1 MSFGKLRPKRE
12 QGLSLF
18 SGYRWSWGGAPW
30 QPLLASASSLLRATS
45 DGTAVDI
52 AGAQT
57 GGPGIYELAIVHK
70 DQPTNYIAVYVGA
83 AANVREALFELM
95 SERSELKGFLD
106 HCLKENCV
114 VWIRVKPRATIEA
127 ANAARDRALAN
138 LDFAWVQ
145 QPGARGRS
153 LTLKPHYQCCGCLCK
168 GKRMILKEGPP
179 KFLTQQKS
187 GFKQMF
193 SGKKR

>member
-1 MSFGKLRPKRE
+1 MSFGNLRPKRE

-18 SGYRWSWGGAPW
+18 SGYRWSWSGCNW
-30 QPLLASASSLLRATS
+30 QPLLASAPSLLRANA
-45 DGTAVDI
+45 DGHAIDI
-52 AGAQT
+52 AGDQT
-57 GGPGIYELAIVHK
+57 GGPGIYELAIAHK
-70 DQPTNYIAVYVGA
+70 DQPHNHIAVYLGTA
-83 AANVREALFELM
+83 ENVRESLFELM

-127 ANAARDRALAN
+127 ANAARDKALAN
-138 LDFAWVQ
+138 YDFAWLN

-153 LTLKPHYQCCGCLCK
+153 LTLKPSYRCCGCMCK
-168 GKRMILKEGPP
+168 SKTMVLKEGPP

>member
-12 QGLSLF
+12 EGLSIF
-18 SGYRWSWGGAPW
+18 SGYRWAWGGAYW
-30 QPLLASASSLLRATS
+30 QPLLASASSLQRATT
-45 DGTAVDI
+45 DGTAVNI
-52 AGAQT
+52 AGDQT
-57 GGPGIYELAIVHK
+57 GGPGIFELAIAHK
-70 DQPTNYIAVYVGA
+70 EQPANHIAVYVGA
-83 AANVREALFELM
+83 AESVRDALFELM

-114 VWIRVKPRATIEA
+114 VWLRVKSKGTIET
-127 ANAARDRALAN
+127 ANAARDKALAN
-138 LDFAWVQ
+138 FDFAWLN

-153 LTLKPHYQCCGCLCK
+153 LTLKPNYRCCGCMCK
-168 GKRMILKEGPP
+168 SKSMVLKEGPP

-193 SGKKR
+193 SGKRP